1 MKIRHNKFL
10 SFNSIIFLSVFV
22 GLNTLL
28 NSFLVQVKAD
38 SSHQHGMNMSSEN
51 GHAHKTLDVSN
62 LNENPSIEIEIFP
75 DKIKGWNLYLNTKN
89 FEFISPNLENN
100 NPNQGHAH
108 LYINGVK
115 VSRIYSNWYYISELP
130 EKDNEIEVT
139 LNTNNHHDLIYNGKV
154 VGDRILITNK
164 K

>member
-1 MKIRHNKFL
+1 MKISHNKFL
-10 SFNSIIFLSVFV
+10 NFNSIIFLSVFV

-28 NSFLVQVKAD
+28 NSSLVSVRAD
-38 SSHQHGMNMSSEN
+38 SSHQHEMNMSAEN
-51 GHAHKTLDVSN
+51 GHDHKTLDVSN
-62 LNENPSIEIEIFP
+62 LKDNPSIEIEIFP

-115 VSRIYSNWYYISELP
+115 VSRIYGNWYYISELP
-130 EKDNEIEVT
+130 EAENEIEVT
-139 LNTNNHHDLIYNGKV
+139 LNTNNHHDLIYNGKI
-154 VGDRILITNK
+154 VGDRILINNK